1 MVELVDDITVVDFK
15 RNLGTSLVTDKLR
28 VEVLE
33 LVVIE
38 VNLVLEL
45 LEDVGV
51 ALEDISETL

>member
-51 ALEDISETL
+51 ALENISETL